1 MTQPSKSQ
9 VALSDTPYYHYI
21 SRCVGR
27 AYLNPLVFSTEVK
40 TQIPSYNIESTTLSV
55 CYFLIL
61 L

>member
-9 VALSDTPYYHYI
+9 VALSDTHYHYI